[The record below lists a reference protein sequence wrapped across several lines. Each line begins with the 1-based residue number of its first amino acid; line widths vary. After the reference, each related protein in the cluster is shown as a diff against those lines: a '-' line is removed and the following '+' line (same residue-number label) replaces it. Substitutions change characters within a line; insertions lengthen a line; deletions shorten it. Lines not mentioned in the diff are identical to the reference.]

1 MHKSNGGFE
10 FWDSQKE
17 KIIHMYVDQGMRT
30 GEIAKFYGCW
40 PTTVVNHLKR
50 WGVPINKNR
59 HNAIYKIQ
67 SDFFNKI
74 DTEEKA
80 YFLGLLLA
88 DGHLTDT
95 NHLMLTMSDIDIMLK
110 YKKALNTD
118 HKITI
123 DRYGNYQLNVC
134 CKEIGDALRNAGF
147 NRHKSYDFDISST
160 LAVVPDHLLHH
171 FVRGM
176 FDGDGSI
183 RIYKYDYVKNPQFHF
198 GYTGLKNVVD
208 FVYNYLGLHT
218 KIVKESDLT
227 YTCVTSCRQTIR
239 EIYDKLY
246 KDATIYI
253 VRKRYTFL
261 QII

>member
-183 RIYKYDYVKNPQFHF
+183 RIYKYDYVKNPQCHF